1 MITVKLITVGNLKE
15 SYLRE
20 AEAEY
25 TKRLGAFCRF
35 ENIQIRE
42 VKLPENPS
50 AGEIDTALRNEA
62 KAILGAMPPRSY
74 KIAMCVEG
82 KQKSSEELAAM
93 MERASGEY
101 SELCFVIGSSHGL
114 HESVKKA
121 CDLRLSVS
129 ELTFPHQLMRV
140 ILLEAVYRGFNIIK
154 GTKYHK

>member
-1 MITVKLITVGNLKE
+1 MINVKLITVGNLKE
-15 SYLRE
+15 SYLKD

-35 ENIQIRE
+35 ESVQLKE
-42 VKLPENPS
+42 VRLSDSPS
-50 AGEIDTALRNEA
+50 QGEIASALLAEG
-62 KAILGAMPPRSY
+62 KSIISAMGQRAY

-82 KQKSSEELAAM
+82 KQLSSEGLAALI
-93 MERASGEY
+93 EGASAQH
-101 SELCFVIGSSHGL
+101 SEICFVIGSSHGL

-121 CDLRLSVS
+121 CDCRLSVS
-129 ELTFPHQLMRV
+129 QLTFPHQLMRI